1 MTGIHDFPAFLLA
14 SIALAVLPGPDTLY
28 VLGRTVA
35 QGRRAG
41 LWSLAGIGAG
51 CLGHVTA
58 SALGLSALIAA
69 SPLAFEVVKTAGAL
83 YLAWIGVQLLREA
96 WQRSGDGV
104 PLPAAAALPDDGA
117 GRLFRQG
124 VVTNLLNPKVG
135 LFFIS
140 FLPQFVTPGAGTVA
154 DFVLLGLT
162 FVGIGIAW
170 ILLLM
175 HTTDLATR
183 HFRGRAAVQRW
194 FKAGTGGLF
203 VGLAAKLALDR

>member
-14 SIALAVLPGPDTLY
+14 SVALAVLPGPDTLY

-41 LWSLAGIGAG
+41 LWSLAGIGVG

-58 SALGLSALIAA
+58 SVLGLSALIAA
-69 SPLAFEVVKTAGAL
+69 SPFAFEMVKLAGAL
-83 YLAWIGVQLLREA
+83 YLAWIGVQLLGEA
-96 WQRSGDGV
+96 WRQAGDGV
-104 PLPAAAALPDDGA
+104 PLPAVAVDAEGDAW
-117 GRLFRQG
+117 RLFRQG

-140 FLPQFVTPGAGTVA
+140 FLPQFVTAGPGTVG
-154 DFVLLGLT
+154 DFMLLGLT
-162 FVGIGIAW
+162 FVVIGLVW
-170 ILLLM
+170 ILILM

-194 FKAGTGGLF
+194 FKGVTGGLF

>member
-14 SIALAVLPGPDTLY
+14 SVALAVLPGPDTLY

-41 LWSLAGIGAG
+41 LWSLAGIGGG
-51 CLGHVTA
+51 CLGHVAA

-69 SPLAFEVVKTAGAL
+69 SPFAFELVKLAGAL

-96 WQRSGDGV
+96 WQHAGDGV
-104 PLPAAAALPDDGA
+104 PLPAVAADEA
-117 GRLFRQG
+117 GGWQLLRQG

-140 FLPQFVTPGAGTVA
+140 FLPQFVTPGVGTVG

-162 FVGIGIAW
+162 FVGIGLVW

-194 FKAGTGGLF
+194 FKASTGGLF

>member
-14 SIALAVLPGPDTLY
+14 SVALAVLPGPDTLY

-41 LWSLAGIGAG
+41 LWSLAGIGGG
-51 CLGHVTA
+51 CLGHVAA

-69 SPLAFEVVKTAGAL
+69 SPFAFELVKLAGAL

-96 WQRSGDGV
+96 WRHAGDGV
-104 PLPAAAALPDDGA
+104 PLPAVAADEA
-117 GRLFRQG
+117 GGWQLLRQG

-140 FLPQFVTPGAGTVA
+140 FMPQFVTPGVGTVG

-162 FVGIGIAW
+162 FVGIGLVW

-194 FKAGTGGLF
+194 FKASTGGLF